1 MEKLL
6 DRFLQYVQVDTQ
18 SKVQCRS
25 GQVPSSEGQWQLAR
39 ILMAELETLGCVEI
53 SLSEHCCLTA
63 TLPATVSEPVPVV
76 GFIAHLDTSPD
87 CSGKNIQP
95 QLVENYRGGD
105 IALGIGEEIL
115 SPVLIPVLH
124 QLHGHTLITTDGKT
138 LLGADDKA
146 GIAEIITALARLK
159 QQQRPHGKIRV
170 AFTPDEETGTGAA
183 LFDIESF
190 GADWAYTVDGNG
202 AGEFEYENFNAGKAV
217 VKITGNS
224 AHTGEAKGKLV
235 NALELAWEFHAQ
247 LPAEEKP
254 ENTTGYQ
261 GFYHLDSLKGHAGRA
276 EIHYLVR
283 DFVWQDFLLRQQYLE
298 AIAGRMDHHYGNHVS
313 VSVSFQQSYRNMR
326 EKIEAQPQVI
336 ALALLAIERCG
347 VQPVVKPVRGG
358 TDGAVLSWQGLP
370 CPNLFTGGFNFHGKH
385 EFASLNIMDLSVRV
399 IMQIAELAAAG
410 GEPAR

>member
-39 ILMAELETLGCVEI
+39 ILMAELETLGCEDI

-63 TLPATVSEPVPVV
+63 TLPATVSETVPVV

-87 CSGKNIQP
+87 CSGKNVQP

-183 LFDIESF
+183 LFDIEGF
-190 GADWAYTVDGNG
+190 GADWAYTVDGSG
-202 AGEFEYENFNAGKAV
+202 AGEFEYENFNAGKAI

-261 GFYHLDSLKGHAGRA
+261 GFYHLDLLKGNAGRA
-276 EIHYLVR
+276 EMHYLVR

-298 AIAGRMDHHYGNHVS
+298 AIAGRMDHQYGNQVS

-336 ALALLAIERCG
+336 TLALQAIERCG

>member
-18 SKVQCRS
+18 SKVQCRA

-39 ILMAELETLGCVEI
+39 MLMAELETLGCVDI

-76 GFIAHLDTSPD
+76 GFIAHLDTAPD
-87 CSGKNIQP
+87 CSGKNVQP

-105 IALGIGEEIL
+105 IALGIGDEIL

-183 LFDIESF
+183 LFNIEEF
-190 GADWAYTVDGNG
+190 GADWAYTVDGSG
-202 AGEFEYENFNAGKAV
+202 AGEFEYENFNAGRAI

-224 AHTGEAKGKLV
+224 AHTGEAKGKLL

-247 LPAEEKP
+247 LPPEEKP
-254 ENTTGYQ
+254 ENTTDYQ
-261 GFYHLDSLKGHAGRA
+261 GFYHLDSVKGNAGRA
-276 EIHYLVR
+276 EMHYLVR
-283 DFVWQDFLLRQQYLE
+283 DFVWQDFLLRQQRLE
-298 AIAGRMDHHYGNHVS
+298 AIAGRMDHQYGSHAS

-326 EKIEAQPQVI
+326 EKIEARPQVI
-336 ALALLAIERCG
+336 DLALQAIEQCG
-347 VQPVVKPVRGG
+347 IVPVVKPVRGG

-385 EFASLNIMDLSVRV
+385 EFASLNIMDLSVQV
-399 IMQIAELAAAG
+399 IMQIAELAAVGKQVAH
-410 GEPAR
+410 